1 MRQVQEEAVQ
11 VPAGDV
17 EDYYRKNIAEFEVA
31 SFERIVIPVRTQLP
45 QPVAA
50 QGNAAEDVMTKEAEL
65 LRIRAAAGE
74 DFSKLQTQAYAAAG
88 VSGDNAPNP
97 KMDKI
102 RRRSLPPAHASVF
115 DLKLNEVSPVLS
127 DPTGHYIYKLDWKGT
142 ESLDAVKNEI
152 SNNLRG
158 QRVRKMMKSLE
169 QDPFDDAGCIAP
181 PNEVVALI
189 TPTGDETQEVSP
201 CFDHPTLTDILNTA
215 KISWRYYSPLPGIIW
230 NAPTGIEHI
239 CVPNAPPP
247 NGTACTGA
255 DWTNNVIIPNTQVWV
270 IPSGQ
275 ASDHPGISDGSGPS
289 WVASV
294 VNAIGNS
301 QYWSNTAIIIT

>member
-1 MRQVQEEAVQ
+1 
-11 VPAGDV
+11 
-17 EDYYRKNIAEFEVA
+17 
-31 SFERIVIPVRTQLP
+31 
-45 QPVAA
+45 
-50 QGNAAEDVMTKEAEL
+50 
-65 LRIRAAAGE
+65 
-74 DFSKLQTQAYAAAG
+74 
-88 VSGDNAPNP
+88 
-97 KMDKI
+97 
-102 RRRSLPPAHASVF
+102 
-115 DLKLNEVSPVLS
+115 LKLNEVSPVLS

-158 QRVRKMMKSLE
+158 QRARKMMKSLE

-255 DWTNNVIIPNTQVWV
+255 DWTNNVIIPNTQVLTDIANGQLASVSWV

-275 ASDHPGISDGSGPS
+275 ASDHSGISDGSGPS

-294 VNAIGNS
+294 VNAMLATASTGRTLPSSFTWDDWGGWYDHVSPTITGGPGIINS
-301 QYWSNTAIIIT
+301 YEYGFRVPLIVGLATR